1 MATLNTNNTIFPLL
15 HELDENIVKN
25 HATKNST
32 VIDFNN
38 PVTGSLERVTF
49 EHPNGN
55 DNIVQI
61 CYHPDYHTIG
71 MSFKDG
77 LIMEDLNDLYEFIL
91 IDEE

>member
-1 MATLNTNNTIFPLL
+1 MATLNNNNTIIPLVQD
-15 HELDENIVKN
+15 LDENIVKN

-32 VIDFNN
+32 VIDFIN

-55 DNIVQI
+55 GNISQV
-61 CYHPDYHTIG
+61 CYMPDYHTIG

-77 LIMEDLNDLYEFIL
+77 LIMETLEDLYDFIL